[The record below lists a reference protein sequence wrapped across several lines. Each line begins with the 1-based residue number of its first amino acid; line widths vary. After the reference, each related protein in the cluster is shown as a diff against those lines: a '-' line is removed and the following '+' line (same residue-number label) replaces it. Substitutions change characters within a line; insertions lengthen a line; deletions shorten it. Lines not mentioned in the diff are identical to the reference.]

1 MSNGNLSLDALKSH
15 LFETLE
21 GVKNLSD
28 PVASENE
35 KISIDQAKQIVDI
48 SGRIIDIYKVQV
60 DAIRTLSSM
69 DNVASVRVLATGIGV
84 ASEETVRQIEEPK
97 Q

>member
-15 LFETLE
+15 LFEALE

-60 DAIRTLSSM
+60 DAIKTLSSM

>member
-15 LFETLE
+15 LFEALE

-60 DAIRTLSSM
+60 DAIKTLSSM
-69 DNVASVRVLATGIGV
+69 DNVASVRDLATGLGV
-84 ASEETVRQIEEPK
+84 ASEKTVRQIEGPK

>member
-1 MSNGNLSLDALKSH
+1 MANRNLSLDALKSH

-28 PVASENE
+28 DKASACE

-48 SGRIIDIYKVQV
+48 ADSIIDIYKTQV
-60 DAIRTLSSM
+60 DALKVVSNM
-69 DNVASVRVLATGIGV
+69 DNIG
-84 ASEETVRQIEEPK
+84 SQGQLMEGMGLISQEERKMIGD
-97 Q
+97 

>member
-15 LFETLE
+15 LFEALE

-28 PVASENE
+28 PEASENE

-60 DAIRTLSSM
+60 DAIKTLSSM

>member
-15 LFETLE
+15 LFEALE

-60 DAIRTLSSM
+60 DAIKTFSSM